1 MPHKYKFNNP
11 AQFELFPETSP
22 ISKKKEKPRY
32 ILKDLTLSVE
42 NIIVVSII
50 FVMSLVL
57 FFAFGV
63 ERGKNVAQVFPEEK
77 KTVEMQTVKMVD
89 VQNSVSPAKIKIIE
103 PKVIQAVDIP
113 QKDVV
118 DDNIFPIEENAL
130 EEGYTI
136 QVASFKLEKSARR
149 EATRLKD
156 AGHDTFVIPKGSYS
170 IVCVGRFVQREEAK
184 AFSNQ
189 LKNRYQDLLV
199 RRF

>member
-1 MPHKYKFNNP
+1 MPYKYKFNDP
-11 AQFELFPETSP
+11 AQFELFPETSSS
-22 ISKKKEKPRY
+22 SKKEEKPRY

-50 FVMSLVL
+50 FVMFLVL

-63 ERGKNVAQVFPEEK
+63 ERGKNVVQVFSEEEK
-77 KTVEMQTVKMVD
+77 FSQEQTVEALDTQKP
-89 VQNSVSPAKIKIIE
+89 VSSAKIKVVVPE
-103 PKVIQAVDIP
+103 VVQEDSP
-113 QKDVV
+113 QKDVIE
-118 DDNIFPIEENAL
+118 DDVFPIEENAL
-130 EEGYTI
+130 EKGYTI

-149 EATRLKD
+149 EAARLKN

-184 AFSNQ
+184 VFSHQ